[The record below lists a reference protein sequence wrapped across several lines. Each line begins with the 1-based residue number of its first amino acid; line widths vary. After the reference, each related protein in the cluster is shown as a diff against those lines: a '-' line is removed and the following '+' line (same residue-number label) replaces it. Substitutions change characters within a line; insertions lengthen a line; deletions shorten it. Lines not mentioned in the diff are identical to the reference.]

1 MKDRCA
7 PGFDRVLRGF
17 SLGEIEQHAGTA
29 FGLRPDFRLGYVNPA
44 WFEFSRT
51 NQGEPRLSAEWTL
64 GRSVFDAIP
73 QVLHDFYR
81 TLFVEAM
88 ANPKPGPR
96 PPAHCYEC
104 SSPTLFRRFAL
115 TTYRLGNGEGL
126 LVVNS
131 LLVEQPHDPAVRQP
145 AIADRPTYLHA
156 DGFVRQCSHCRRVE
170 HGSEPNR
177 WDWIPAWVDRSPPE
191 TSHTLC
197 SFCLDHYY
205 PAEPD
210 ELAP

>member
-1 MKDRCA
+1 MQDRCA

-17 SLGEIEQHAGTA
+17 SLAEVEQHAGTA
-29 FGLRPDFRLGYVNPA
+29 FGVWPDFRLAYLNPA
-44 WFEFSRT
+44 WFEFGRV
-51 NQGEPRLSAEWTL
+51 NQGEPRLSVEWTL

-73 QVLHDFYR
+73 QVLQDFYR
-81 TLFVEAM
+81 TLFSEAM
-88 ANPKPGPR
+88 GNAKPGPR

-104 SSPTLFRRFAL
+104 SSAELYRRFAL

-131 LLVEQPHDPAVRQP
+131 LLVEQPHDLAGRQP
-145 AIADRPTYLHA
+145 GSADRPTYLQT
-156 DGFVRQCSHCRRVE
+156 DGNIRQCSHCRRIA

-177 WDWIPAWVDRSPPE
+177 WDWVPEWVDSSPPE

-197 SFCLDHYY
+197 SFCLDYYY
-205 PAEPD
+205 PAEPE
-210 ELAP
+210 ELSA